1 MPDWKTRLKAAALHL
16 CISLLIAGCAAWLVF
31 GVWYPYPYREISGG
45 RELFV
50 LVVSVDVVLGPLI
63 TFVIFDRRKPRT
75 ELVRDLALVGLIQL
89 AGLAYG
95 LWTVHQARPVH
106 LVFEI
111 DRFRA
116 VHAVDVPPE
125 LLSQSPPGVAAMP
138 VEGPTML
145 AVRPFASE
153 RERVDATL
161 AALQGLHLGA
171 RPDFWQPYEQAV
183 PRVLAASRPASELLS
198 RFPARAA
205 GIEEAILATGQPV
218 ERLAYLPLV
227 SRKAF
232 WTALVDVRTAEVL
245 GFVPV
250 DSF

>member
-1 MPDWKTRLKAAALHL
+1 MADWKTRLKAAAVHL

-45 RELFV
+45 RELFLLIV
-50 LVVSVDVVLGPLI
+50 AVDVALGPLI
-63 TFVIFDRRKPRT
+63 TFVVFNRTKPRK

-89 AGLAYG
+89 AGLGYG
-95 LWTVHQARPVH
+95 LWTVHEARPVH

-125 LLSQSPPGVAAMP
+125 LLSKTPEGVVALP
-138 VEGPTML
+138 VTGPSLL

-153 RERVDATL
+153 QERMEATI
-161 AALQGLHLGA
+161 AAVKGLHLGA
-171 RPDFWQPYEQAV
+171 RPDLWQPYEQAV
-183 PRVLAASRPASELLS
+183 PRVLTAGRPVSELLD
-198 RFPARAA
+198 RFPGRAED
-205 GIEEAILATGQPV
+205 IQSAIGATGKPATQLV
-218 ERLAYLPLV
+218 YLPLI
-227 SRKAF
+227 SRKSL
-232 WTALVDVRTAEVL
+232 WTVL
-245 GFVPV
+245 LDARSAQVAGFVPL